1 MTVAETLTTALLWT
15 LAMLGGWN
23 ALGMIGRF
31 AYGEPLWRYS
41 GSVFLGIWAMLILLL
56 RSVCP

>member
-41 GSVFLGIWAMLILLL
+41 ESVFLGIWAMLILLL
-56 RSVCP
+56 R